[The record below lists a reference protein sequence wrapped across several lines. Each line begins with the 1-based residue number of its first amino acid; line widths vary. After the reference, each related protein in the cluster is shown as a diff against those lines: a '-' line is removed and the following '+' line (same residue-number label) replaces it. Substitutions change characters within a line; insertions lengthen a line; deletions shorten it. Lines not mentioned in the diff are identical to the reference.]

1 MDIIYHSIS
10 AMWKKIKYVG
20 YTVKEMTNFFKIRIE
35 HLEFKEDKKEALAFS
50 QTKSQRE
57 EAQQK
62 KKQDD
67 SDSNIIE
74 SSEKFSINF
83 KPEVR
88 K

>member
-1 MDIIYHSIS
+1 ME
-10 AMWKKIKYVG
+10 KNKICGLYCQR
-20 YTVKEMTNFFKIRIE
+20 NDQLFKIRIE